1 MEGEFTMRRGDNKS
15 QVTKERKYFGKEDSL
30 KRNDNIKF
38 SGEFSQRERR
48 LWCPGDQVVPCH
60 REDNLRMEGEFTMRR
75 GDEKSHREDNLRLEG
90 DFGQTLR
97 ISTGE
102 DRFCGRRDKNV
113 EPRDEKVWHAGNRV
127 RLSKMEEQLRG
138 EGKFCKNKD
147 ILAWKDDMTRFA
159 GNVSQR
165 EDARWNPDDMV
176 GPNRK
181 EERLPRKQQDLRAK
195 DNLRLEG
202 EFCQREARGWNP
214 GERVK
219 PCWRGDNLVM
229 EGEFSKREDVI
240 LQDEILR
247 RFSTRGKARALNAGG
262 RAGVW
267 DRGEMVAKVV
277 RPDNL
282 SLR

>member
-15 QVTKERKYFGKEDSL
+15 QETKERKYFGKEDSL

-60 REDNLRMEGEFTMRR
+60 REDNLR
-75 GDEKSHREDNLRLEG
+75 LEG

-97 ISTGE
+97 ISTEE
-102 DRFCGRRDKNV
+102 DPFCGRRDKNV
-113 EPRDEKVWHAGNRV
+113 ELKDEKVWHAGNRV
-127 RLSKMEEQLRG
+127 RLSQMEGQLRG
-138 EGKFCKNKD
+138 EGKFCKNED
-147 ILAWKDDMTRFA
+147 ILAWKDDMTKFA

-165 EDARWNPDDMV
+165 EDARWNPDDV
-176 GPNRK
+176 K